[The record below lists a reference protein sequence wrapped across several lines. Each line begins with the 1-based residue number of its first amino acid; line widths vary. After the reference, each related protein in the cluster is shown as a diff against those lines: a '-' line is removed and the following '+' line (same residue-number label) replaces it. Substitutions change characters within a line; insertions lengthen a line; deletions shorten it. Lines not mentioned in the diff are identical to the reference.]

1 MRIRLQIWD
10 TAGQVTNAT
19 RRTVPCA
26 RARACVCV
34 CVCCSSWVKERYK
47 SIGASYY
54 RAAMGIF
61 YVFDVTEGKSFDSIQ
76 NWLRDSNT
84 DPETS
89 ATSAAL
95 PVVKV
100 PIRSL

>member
-1 MRIRLQIWD
+1 
-10 TAGQVTNAT
+10 
-19 RRTVPCA
+19 
-26 RARACVCV
+26 
-34 CVCCSSWVKERYK
+34 
-47 SIGASYY
+47 
-54 RAAMGIF
+54 MGIF
-61 YVFDVTEGKSFDSIQ
+61 YVFDVTEGKSFDSTQ